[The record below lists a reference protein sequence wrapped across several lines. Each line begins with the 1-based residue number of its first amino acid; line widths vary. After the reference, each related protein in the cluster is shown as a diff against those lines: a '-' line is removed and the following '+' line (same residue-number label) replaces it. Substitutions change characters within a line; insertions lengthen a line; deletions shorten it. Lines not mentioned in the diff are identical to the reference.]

1 MLSFC
6 FLNVD
11 NKLATPVVAE
21 WHIKRLVKKPRNSI
35 KPKHFGG
42 IGAELPAYNANEDF
56 DESRRGVSKPCQ
68 ISKMERF
75 AKTVKGFKSLTI
87 FAKCCMLDVWQGSE
101 YTSTYVINSNF
112 FWSFWVSRNI
122 IAQKKPFQKLKNYSL

>member
-6 FLNVD
+6 FINVD
-11 NKLATPVVAE
+11 NKFATPVVAE
-21 WHIKRLVKKPRNSI
+21 WHIKRVVKKPRNSI
-35 KPKHFGG
+35 KPKNFGG
-42 IGAELPAYNANEDF
+42 VGAELPAYNANEDF
-56 DESRRGVSKPCQ
+56 DESRRKLIKITVYTRGVSKPCQ

-87 FAKCCMLDVWQGSE
+87 FAKCSMLDVWQGSE

-112 FWSFWVSRNI
+112 SGVLSVS
-122 IAQKKPFQKLKNYSL
+122 